1 VTRQD
6 TDKILAMLR
15 ISYQWFCK
23 FENEVP
29 VSPIFMM
36 IPNGARFAPIF
47 SQCQKMEV
55 CLPEIEGEEE
65 IGDRGWVRCGVSDG
79 FFVSSGC

>member
-1 VTRQD
+1 
-6 TDKILAMLR
+6 
-15 ISYQWFCK
+15 
-23 FENEVP
+23 
-29 VSPIFMM
+29 MM

-79 FFVSSGC
+79 FFLSSGC